1 MRYLSILLLLAFSF
15 TGFSQSTYELNT
27 LIFKAKEE
35 FRVYFLRS
43 KTDFYKLESQF
54 HKIGVTSITQEY
66 PRSSKPRESVN
77 QLGMPTTDI
86 SLIYRLK
93 YSGDFKPTDLVNNL
107 MRTGAFQYVEP
118 SFIFKSLYTPNDSEL
133 NTWNHLEF
141 MNVLDAWDVT
151 KGDTNVVIGIS
162 DTGFDIDHPDLVG
175 SVKYNFSDPI
185 NSIDDDA
192 DGYIDNYRGWD
203 LGENDNDPSINGS
216 DHGVVVAGF
225 AGATPDNSFQVAGTG
240 FNCKLMPLKIAD
252 ASGNLTQGYQSIV
265 YAADHGCDV
274 VNCSWGSPNSW
285 SQQGQ
290 DVIDYAIGKGCLVV
304 SAAGNSNAE
313 DLFYPA
319 SFEFVLS
326 VGGTNSLNQK
336 WTEASQ
342 GSNYNNYVDV
352 VAPSVN
358 LYRITDGGG
367 SLRSGGSGTSL
378 SAPIVA
384 GIAGLV
390 KSQFP
395 SYNPYQIL
403 EQLKSTAIDIDT
415 IAFNAPYQGKLG
427 KGLVDA
433 HKAVT
438 DSTNPGFIFINPVF
452 TDLMDGVYRAGD
464 TIYLYGEFYN
474 MLATSSS
481 STAMSVT
488 TESPYIE
495 LVDSAFTFGS
505 FPGEGAGWKSDGA
518 PFKFK
523 VKDDIPFN
531 ETIDFKVIITDG
543 EYLNWQMVK
552 ADFNPHYI
560 NVTNNNIDFTVGG
573 NADLGFIG
581 NSLGGKGL
589 GVKYKGGSNIL
600 YQMGILASLNGTQ
613 SSFGLD
619 GDFEY
624 SKGIDSASNYEAD
637 LVLYS
642 KYSDDIVGVNKIGLT
657 IDQKTM
663 SWSESKRSDFI
674 IFEMNIKNNSGADI
688 NGLNIGVFSDWDIG
702 SYDQNIGV
710 YDSLIKTGYCY
721 SVGGTYAG
729 IHILS
734 DSTEAHY
741 AFNNN
746 GSNGSINQLDGFSSA
761 EQFSSISNGN
771 SRDSANLG
779 DVSQTV
785 GLNGINILNGD
796 SAKLTFA
803 LVVGDDYNTIKNASL
818 AADTA
823 YFELYNLVLENN
835 YLKNTLC
842 NASCDGKASVGVRGG
857 VGVYDFQWDDL
868 SSQTVDTASGLC
880 SGTYNCIVVDESG
893 ISDSISVVIT
903 EPSQLVVNLMDTIMD
918 VGSNCNGEINGTISG
933 GSTPYLISWS
943 DDLGRDSLHAIN
955 LCVGEYDFVVTDVNG
970 CEVKDTIAISDLVG
984 KDELSLNK
992 VLIFPNP
999 SRGII
1004 SLSNV
1009 INPLTVL
1016 ILDINGK
1023 ELQRHA
1029 TKKTLTID
1037 LNGFSQGVYFVKIQD
1052 ENSSILKKIS
1062 IIK

>member
-1 MRYLSILLLLAFSF
+1 MRHLFILLLIAFSF
-15 TGFSQSTYELNT
+15 TGFSQANYESNT

-35 FRVYFLRS
+35 FRVYFLRN
-43 KTDFYKLESQF
+43 KTDFYKLEGQF

-66 PRSSKPRESVN
+66 PRSAKPRQSVN

-93 YSGDFKPTDLVNNL
+93 YSGDYKPTDLINNL

-118 SFIFKSLYTPNDSEL
+118 SFIFQSLYIPNDTEL

-141 MNVLDAWDVT
+141 MNVFDAWDVT

-175 SVKYNFSDPI
+175 SVKYNYADPI
-185 NSIDDDA
+185 NSVDDDA

-216 DHGVVVAGF
+216 DHGVVVAAF

-252 ASGNLTQGYQSIV
+252 ASGNLTQGYQSII
-265 YAADHGCDV
+265 YAADHGCDII
-274 VNCSWGSPNSW
+274 NCSWGAPNSW

-290 DVIDYAIGKGCLVV
+290 DVINNATDKGCLVV
-304 SAAGNSNAE
+304 AAAGNSNAK

-326 VGGTNSLNQK
+326 VGGTDSLNQK
-336 WTEASQ
+336 WTDSNN
-342 GSNYNNYVDV
+342 GSNYNDYVDV
-352 VAPSVN
+352 VAPGVD
-358 LYRITDGGG
+358 LYRVRDGGG
-367 SLRSGGSGTSL
+367 ALQGGGYGTSL

-395 SYNPYQIL
+395 SYTPYQVL

-438 DSTNPGFIFINPVF
+438 DSTNPGFIFMSAIF
-452 TDLMDGVYRAGD
+452 TDLADGVYRAGD
-464 TIYLYGEFYN
+464 TVYLYGDFYN
-474 MLATSSS
+474 MLTASSS
-481 STAMSVT
+481 ATAMSVS

-495 LVDSAFTFGS
+495 LLDSAFTFGS
-505 FPGEGAGWKSDGA
+505 FPGEGAGWRSESA

-531 ETIDFKVIITDG
+531 ETIDFKVTITDG
-543 EYLNWQMVK
+543 DYFTWQIAK

-560 NVTNNNIDFTVGG
+560 NITNNNIDFTVGG
-573 NADLGFIG
+573 NADFGFIG
-581 NSLGGKGL
+581 NSLVGKGL

-600 YQMGILASLNGTQ
+600 YQMGVLASLNGTQ

-619 GDFEY
+619 GDFAY
-624 SKGIDSASNYEAD
+624 SKAIDSASNYEAD

-642 KYSDDIVGVNKIGLT
+642 KYSDDIAGVDKIGLT
-657 IDQKTM
+657 INQKTM

-674 IFEMNIKNNSGADI
+674 IFEMNVKNNSGSDI
-688 NGLNIGVFSDWDIG
+688 NGLNIGLFSDWDIA

-721 SVGGTYAG
+721 SIGGTYAG

-741 AFNNN
+741 AFNNDGFN
-746 GSNGSINQLDGFSSA
+746 ESINQGDGFSSS

-771 SRDSANLG
+771 SRDSASLG

-785 GLNGINILNGD
+785 GLNGINIFNGD
-796 SAKLTFA
+796 SVKLTFA
-803 LVVGDDYNTIKNASL
+803 LVVGDDYNTIKKASL
-818 AADTA
+818 EADTA
-823 YFELYNLVLENN
+823 YFELYNLVLDNN

-868 SSQTVDTASGLC
+868 LSQVIDTASGLC
-880 SGTYNCIVVDESG
+880 SGTYKCVVIDESG
-893 ISDSISVVIT
+893 ISDSISVLIT
-903 EPSQLVVNLMDTIMD
+903 EPSQLVVNLTDTIMD
-918 VGSNCNGEINGTISG
+918 VGSNCKGEINGTISG
-933 GSTPYLISWS
+933 GTPAYVISWN
-943 DDLGRDSLHAIN
+943 DDLGRDSMHAIN
-955 LCVGEYDFVVTDVNG
+955 LCVGEYDFVVTDLNG
-970 CEVKDTIAISDLVG
+970 CEVKDTLAISDLVG
-984 KDELSLNK
+984 KDELLLNE
-992 VLIFPNP
+992 VGVFPNP
-999 SRGII
+999 SRGVI

-1009 INPLTVL
+1009 TTSLTVL

-1023 ELQRHA
+1023 ELQRHE
-1029 TKKTLTID
+1029 TKRTLTID
-1037 LNGFSQGVYFVKIQD
+1037 LNGFSKGIYFVKIQN
-1052 ENSSILKKIS
+1052 ENSSIIKKIS
-1062 IIK
+1062 LIK